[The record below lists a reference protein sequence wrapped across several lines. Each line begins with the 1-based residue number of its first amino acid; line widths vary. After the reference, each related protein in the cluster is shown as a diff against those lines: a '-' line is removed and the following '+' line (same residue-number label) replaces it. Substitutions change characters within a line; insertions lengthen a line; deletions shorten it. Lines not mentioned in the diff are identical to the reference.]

1 MVKAFEVG
9 LPITD
14 ILVIKPVNRMFSEDQ
29 VRQEHVGSAGE
40 ESGRNQICTM
50 DSRARVA
57 TANCGQHLIAQP
69 AEVYLQLGQHGGR
82 REVSR
87 ERLMT
92 ERRISGL
99 RVCITA
105 ARD

>member
-14 ILVIKPVNRMFSEDQ
+14 VLVIKPVNHMFSEDH
-29 VRQEHVGSAGE
+29 VRQEHVGSASE

-69 AEVYLQLGQHGGR
+69 AEGYLQLGQHGGR
-82 REVSR
+82 REVPR
-87 ERLMT
+87 EGLMT
-92 ERRISGL
+92 VEHVSRICL
-99 RVCITA
+99 
-105 ARD
+105 DNK